1 MKNDN
6 EQDNEI
12 SNTFLV
18 FLLFVNKLKTF
29 YYCRYEFH
37 YIFLYYVYHWHLV
50 LWESDIK
57 CLFKIKNKY
66 TKVNNKSTIT
76 MSITY
81 FWYLYC

>member
-1 MKNDN
+1 MKKKEEIIMKNDN

-37 YIFLYYVYHWHLV
+37 YIFLYYVYHWHLALGIRYKMPV
-50 LWESDIK
+50 Q
-57 CLFKIKNKY
+57 N
-66 TKVNNKSTIT
+66 
-76 MSITY
+76 
-81 FWYLYC
+81 